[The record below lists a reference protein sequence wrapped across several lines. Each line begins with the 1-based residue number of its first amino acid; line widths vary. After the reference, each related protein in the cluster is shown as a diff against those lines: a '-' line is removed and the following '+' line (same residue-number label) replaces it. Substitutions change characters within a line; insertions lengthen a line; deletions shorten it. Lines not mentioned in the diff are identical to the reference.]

1 MSCPPVCNDIVT
13 PRHLFPLPSVRQSA
27 TCTDSSFNISH
38 NHLVEAMVVIGR
50 GGVAGSVVGVGG
62 IDGDVDEDAIFV
74 SPVRASRK

>member
-13 PRHLFPLPSVRQSA
+13 PRHLFPLLSVRQSA

-38 NHLVEAMVVIGR
+38 
-50 GGVAGSVVGVGG
+50 VAGSVVGVGG

>member
-13 PRHLFPLPSVRQSA
+13 PRHLFPLLSVRQSA

-38 NHLVEAMVVIGR
+38 NHLVEAMVVICR